1 MNSVY
6 RVSVQIC
13 GLWVFFEANKNL
25 HSTLSL
31 TSILSYLDAFGLIL
45 FGSDTKMQ
53 RFNMDEQIA
62 SLDQQI
68 IATQAS
74 IPLVVGEMEEVQK
87 EIDIVQIKMMNATTT
102 TTTTITNAAVTSEK
116 QMDRWAE
123 DIRQLAEDIE
133 QLEDYKKQLH
143 EREKQLRDER
153 LAWMTYAAS
162 LAQTNKREF
171 TAH

>member
-1 MNSVY
+1 
-6 RVSVQIC
+6 
-13 GLWVFFEANKNL
+13 
-25 HSTLSL
+25 
-31 TSILSYLDAFGLIL
+31 
-45 FGSDTKMQ
+45 MQ
-53 RFNMDEQIA
+53 RFNIDEQIA

-87 EIDIVQIKMMNATTT
+87 EIDTVQIKMMNATTT

-123 DIRQLAEDIE
+123 DKRQLAEDIE

-143 EREKQLRDER
+143 EREKQLRVER
-153 LAWMTYAAS
+153 LAWMTYAAN